1 MAKHASTITNI
12 FDAPRMTAGKHV
24 ATGRHA
30 GAPHRFEARRVQGT
44 PRHAVQAPVQAVA
57 VQDGDS
63 VQVLDRMPA
72 GDRNVH
78 GWLRV
83 HVPMG
88 ALSASGIQSL
98 GLVVSNA
105 PKRDTLTGGSARAW
119 LAGKRVRALI

>member
-1 MAKHASTITNI
+1 MAKHASTIANI
-12 FDAPRMTAGKHV
+12 FDAPRMSAGRHV

-30 GAPHRFEARRVQGT
+30 GAPHRFEARRTQGT
-44 PRHAVQAPVQAVA
+44 PKHAESAPVQAVA

-88 ALSASGIQSL
+88 ALTASGIQAL

>member
-12 FDAPRMTAGKHV
+12 FDAPRMSAGKHV
-24 ATGRHA
+24 AKGRHA

-44 PRHAVQAPVQAVA
+44 PKHAVSAPVQAVA
-57 VQDGDS
+57 VQDGYS

-78 GWLRV
+78 GWLKV
-83 HVPMG
+83 HVPMW
-88 ALSASGIQSL
+88 ALTASGIQAL

-105 PKRDTLTGGSARAW
+105 PKRDTLTGGAARAW
-119 LAGKRVRALI
+119 LEGKRVRALI

>member
-1 MAKHASTITNI
+1 MAKHASTTTNI
-12 FDAPRMTAGKHV
+12 FDAPRMSAGKHV
-24 ATGRHA
+24 AKGRHA

-44 PRHAVQAPVQAVA
+44 PKHAVSAPVQAVA

-78 GWLRV
+78 GWLKV

-88 ALSASGIQSL
+88 ALTASGIQAL